1 MQQAPEPPR
10 ARRRAALHRH
20 HPLFPPEHVL
30 NLQVSAAQETAT
42 CRLGMAPLVPLHG
55 IKHGMPRRPHRIG
68 CPPPQRACA
77 GDCWRSASGQTAAA
91 PLASRARRRSSGS
104 PGAARSSAARR
115 RRRRPGQHHRQ
126 RHHISVAPETASAW
140 ACEGRRRSHPLGV
153 SRREALVMWPPA
165 DRQSRRH
172 QHSIEDHHR
181 VSSLSLI
188 RGDLHHV
195 SSPTLPRSFGMASL
209 PDAPHGRWRTGC
221 LSRSPRCCCHRAMS

>member
-1 MQQAPEPPR
+1 MFSISRSAPLKR
-10 ARRRAALHRH
+10 RRRADSAWRRWC
-20 HPLFPPEHVL
+20 PCT
-30 NLQVSAAQETAT
+30 VSNTACRAGHTASDVPRPSGPVPATAGAQPAG
-42 CRLGMAPLVPLHG
+42 R
-55 IKHGMPRRPHRIG
+55 
-68 CPPPQRACA
+68 PPQL
-77 GDCWRSASGQTAAA
+77 

-172 QHSIEDHHR
+172 QHSVEDHHR